1 MARLT
6 WRVTNIVVI
15 SCFEKGCDKNDLI
28 CFRFGSPYTIQV
40 SRETLY
46 GDLQKLLMKE
56 MSGILH
62 DDILISQQKV
72 PLFKI
77 RVLDGLDEPEESSSQ
92 HTKTSS
98 AAATKSS
105 SSGGSGAYLDSSVDM
120 PMYTLAIEQA
130 INISS
135 VTGKL

>member
-1 MARLT
+1 
-6 WRVTNIVVI
+6 
-15 SCFEKGCDKNDLI
+15 
-28 CFRFGSPYTIQV
+28 
-40 SRETLY
+40 
-46 GDLQKLLMKE
+46 

-98 AAATKSS
+98 AAAATKSS
-105 SSGGSGAYLDSSVDM
+105 CSGGSGAYLDSSVDM

-135 VTGKL
+135 VTGKLQYLEHPFRLFLVQ

>member
-1 MARLT
+1 M
-6 WRVTNIVVI
+6 
-15 SCFEKGCDKNDLI
+15 
-28 CFRFGSPYTIQV
+28 

-77 RVLDGLDEPEESSSQ
+77 RVLDGLD
-92 HTKTSS
+92 
-98 AAATKSS
+98 
-105 SSGGSGAYLDSSVDM
+105 SGGGGEGAYLDSSVDM

-130 INISS
+130 INICT
-135 VTGKL
+135 VTGQS

>member
-1 MARLT
+1 
-6 WRVTNIVVI
+6 
-15 SCFEKGCDKNDLI
+15 
-28 CFRFGSPYTIQV
+28 
-40 SRETLY
+40 
-46 GDLQKLLMKE
+46 MKE

-135 VTGKL
+135 VTGKLQYSARWVLRPWIKRPRWV

>member
-1 MARLT
+1 MINLLFF
-6 WRVTNIVVI
+6 I
-15 SCFEKGCDKNDLI
+15 
-28 CFRFGSPYTIQV
+28 RFGSPYTIQV

-77 RVLDGLDEPEESSSQ
+77 RVLDGLD
-92 HTKTSS
+92 
-98 AAATKSS
+98 
-105 SSGGSGAYLDSSVDM
+105 SGEGAYLDSSVDM

-130 INISS
+130 INICT
-135 VTGKL
+135 VTGQFTYKDDFRGQELLLNLEAFFEKKSLTLLVLKQF

>member
-1 MARLT
+1 
-6 WRVTNIVVI
+6 
-15 SCFEKGCDKNDLI
+15 
-28 CFRFGSPYTIQV
+28 
-40 SRETLY
+40 
-46 GDLQKLLMKE
+46 MKE

-77 RVLDGLDEPEESSSQ
+77 RVLDGLDEPEESSNQ
-92 HTKTSS
+92 DTKTSS
-98 AAATKSS
+98 ASKSDS
-105 SSGGSGAYLDSSVDM
+105 NGGGAYLDSSVDM

-135 VTGKL
+135 VTGITTFGISISFHIFFVQFY

>member
-1 MARLT
+1 MHC
-6 WRVTNIVVI
+6 V
-15 SCFEKGCDKNDLI
+15 
-28 CFRFGSPYTIQV
+28 FRFGSPYTIQV

-77 RVLDGLDEPEESSSQ
+77 RVLDGLDS
-92 HTKTSS
+92 TSTEGGRGGE
-98 AAATKSS
+98 AATT
-105 SSGGSGAYLDSSVDM
+105 GEGTYLDSSVDM

-130 INISS
+130 INICT
-135 VTGKL
+135 VTGKWISFCAKFVH